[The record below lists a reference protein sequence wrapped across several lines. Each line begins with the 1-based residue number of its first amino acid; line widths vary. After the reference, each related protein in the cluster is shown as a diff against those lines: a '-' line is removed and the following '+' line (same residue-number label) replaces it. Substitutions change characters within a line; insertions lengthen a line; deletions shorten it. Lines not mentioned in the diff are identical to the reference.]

1 MIDNKYVVTF
11 NVADRGTP
19 YNTDEERG
27 TSQIGHMWYLLQ
39 KNDSEK
45 HSFGFTRKN
54 NSSEYQ
60 QGDSQ
65 EDGSFTQ
72 PGEITKKDDIGYN
85 PAGVSSISIQI
96 NETQYNA
103 LLKFGKEEE
112 PFHQYEYY
120 DNATYNVFL
129 HNCVTFVFKALN
141 IIGYNQSNAS
151 MALTLPKTAFGYLVY
166 ALARHGAIEV
176 KGNQLRPLGYGTIF
190 DKNDKITGYD
200 GNSDEIHG
208 GDGNDI
214 LIGKGGDDEL
224 YGGRGN
230 DVLYGD
236 YATDSASSSSS
247 SSSVIVAVFLASF
260 VFVTVVKSRLLA
272 NFTKFIAAGLL
283 SLIVIV

>member
-1 MIDNKYVVTF
+1 MREFMIDNKYVVTF

-112 PFHQYEYY
+112 PFH
-120 DNATYNVFL
+120 
-129 HNCVTFVFKALN
+129 
-141 IIGYNQSNAS
+141 
-151 MALTLPKTAFGYLVY
+151 
-166 ALARHGAIEV
+166 
-176 KGNQLRPLGYGTIF
+176 
-190 DKNDKITGYD
+190 
-200 GNSDEIHG
+200 
-208 GDGNDI
+208 
-214 LIGKGGDDEL
+214 
-224 YGGRGN
+224 
-230 DVLYGD
+230 
-236 YATDSASSSSS
+236 
-247 SSSVIVAVFLASF
+247 
-260 VFVTVVKSRLLA
+260 
-272 NFTKFIAAGLL
+272 
-283 SLIVIV
+283 